1 MEPESPIRLLFRT
14 WSSSSAGA
22 NSRRGFLSGDQNRR
36 EIGLFEIAKIFEN
49 HSNLQN
55 RIPTCFIS
63 TTEDPIRA
71 LKYAI
76 DLAVQGASGIHIAII
91 RSNEYRCG
99 KEVAAEVSRVLFG
112 INESLYKTE
121 FLFLFE
127 IAPADIIHVVSL
139 DTLVGNGL
147 LNKFKVLDPT
157 TWVDED
163 EDNTPHQLPQLSEIR
178 RQIHEN
184 NENAWRNANE
194 KTWPE
199 RSGRYVADIAKCFGA
214 SHRAIA
220 SLIWEHGTH
229 FTPANYE
236 YDELDLRVRH
246 AIQKSLDKNARSCW
260 CDEWCGKLANM

>member
-1 MEPESPIRLLFRT
+1 MEPESPFRLLFRT

-36 EIGLFEIAKIFEN
+36 EIGLFEKAKIFDN
-49 HSNLQN
+49 HSDLHN

-76 DLAVQGASGIHIAII
+76 DLAVQGLSGIHIAII

-99 KEVAAEVSRVLFG
+99 KEVAAEVSSVLFD

-139 DTLVGNGL
+139 ETLEGNGL
-147 LNKFKVLDPT
+147 LNKLKVLDPT
-157 TWVDED
+157 TWVDE
-163 EDNTPHQLPQLSEIR
+163 ELPRISTIR

-184 NENAWRNANE
+184 NEGAWRNANE
-194 KTWPE
+194 KTWQE
-199 RSGRYVADIAKCFGA
+199 RSGRYVAAIAKCFGA
-214 SHRAIA
+214 GAPHRAIA

-236 YDELDLRVRH
+236 YDGLDLRVRN

-260 CDEWCGKLANM
+260 CDEWCGELANMEILG